1 MMSFRRYVDIPQID
15 MIDLNGNI
23 QTQKENVIKFELCIV
38 YGFCLSDL
46 IEYNKNSKG
55 HSYNIPSDQIKYI
68 GIKLEQT
75 RAKLVERQR
84 VGIPF

>member
-23 QTQKENVIKFELCIV
+23 QTQKENVVKFELCIV

-68 GIKLEQT
+68 GIKLEQSLL
-75 RAKLVERQR
+75 KGNE
-84 VGIPF
+84 

>member
-1 MMSFRRYVDIPQID
+1 

-55 HSYNIPSDQIKYI
+55 HSYNIPSDQIKIYWY
-68 GIKLEQT
+68 QT
-75 RAKLVERQR
+75 RAKLVEGQR

>member
-38 YGFCLSDL
+38 YDL

-55 HSYNIPSDQIKYI
+55 HSYNIQSDQIKYI
-68 GIKLEQT
+68 GTKLEQSLL
-75 RAKLVERQR
+75 KGNE
-84 VGIPF
+84 

>member
-38 YGFCLSDL
+38 YGFCFSDL

-68 GIKLEQT
+68 GIKLEQSLL
-75 RAKLVERQR
+75 KGNE
-84 VGIPF
+84 